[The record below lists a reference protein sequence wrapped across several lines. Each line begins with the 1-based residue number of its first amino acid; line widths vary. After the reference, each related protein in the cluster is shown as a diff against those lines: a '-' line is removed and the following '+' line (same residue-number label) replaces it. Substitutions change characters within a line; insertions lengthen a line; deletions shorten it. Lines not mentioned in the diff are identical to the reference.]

1 MATASALP
9 QPAAAQPARTSTVI
23 LLLRLEGLAIALV
36 TAALYAHIGASW
48 VLFAALWLV
57 PDLGLLG
64 YLLSPCR
71 GARTYN
77 ALHTYVLPAL
87 LSLSALTLHARGPL
101 VPIALIWANHIGID
115 RMFGYGLKYAEG
127 FSFTHLGRIG
137 KQTG

>member
-23 LLLRLEGLAIALV
+23 ILLRLEGLAVVLL
-36 TAALYAHIGASW
+36 TAALYAHSGASW
-48 VLFAALWLV
+48 GLFAALWLV

-87 LSLSALTLHARGPL
+87 LALAALLLHARGPL
-101 VPIALIWANHIGID
+101 LAIALIWANHIGID

-137 KQTG
+137 KAAN

>member
-36 TAALYAHIGASW
+36 TAALYARTGASW
-48 VLFAALWLV
+48 GLFAALWLV

-87 LSLSALTLHARGPL
+87 LALAALLLHPRGPL
-101 VPIALIWANHIGID
+101 LAAALIWANHIGID

-137 KQTG
+137 KKEA